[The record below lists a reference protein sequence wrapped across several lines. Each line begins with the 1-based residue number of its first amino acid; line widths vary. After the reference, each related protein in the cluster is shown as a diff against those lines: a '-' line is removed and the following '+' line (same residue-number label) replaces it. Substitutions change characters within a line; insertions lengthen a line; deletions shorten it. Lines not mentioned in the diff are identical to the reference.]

1 MPHRVLHGL
10 GQVVDIGIFGAAFA
24 VIAGSI
30 LGLSVSDAGAIMTGF
45 AALLIAIG
53 RSVKYFADA
62 RLTVAEAKV
71 KETFVQPEVYQMLA
85 NLKCWNAPDCPNRE
99 IFKPDDKEEMDG

>member
-24 VIAGSI
+24 VIASRI
-30 LGLSVSDAGAIMTGF
+30 FGLSVSEAGAIMTGI

-53 RSVKYFADA
+53 RTVKYLADA
-62 RLTVAEAKV
+62 RSIIADAKV

-85 NLKCWNAPDCPNRE
+85 NLKCWNAPDCPDRE
-99 IFKPDDKEEMDG
+99 IFKPDEKGGTDG